1 MKPRVLVVDDE
12 SDFIQLLK
20 YNLEKQGFDILTAGD
35 GVQALNT
42 ARRELPDVVL
52 MDLMLPDIDGF
63 SVCEILRSQP
73 STSKVPII
81 VVSALD
87 GEYVRSRGIQAGVA
101 CCFTKPVDM
110 KELGDSIR
118 SNYALRLE
126 SVRLELAEEEGRR
139 RKSVSRL

>member
-35 GVQALNT
+35 GMQALNI

>member
-20 YNLEKQGFDILTAGD
+20 YNLELQGFDILTAVN
-35 GVQALNT
+35 GVEALNA

-52 MDLMLPDIDGF
+52 IDLMLPDLDGF

-101 CCFTKPVDM
+101 CCFKKPVDM
-110 KELGDSIR
+110 KILGDSIR
-118 SNYALRLE
+118 SNYELRLE
-126 SVRLELAEEEGRR
+126 SIKSELAEADSRR
-139 RKSVSRL
+139 RR

>member
-12 SDFIQLLK
+12 SDFIQLMK
-20 YNLEKQGFDILTAGD
+20 YNLENQGFDILTAGD
-35 GVQALNT
+35 GVQALNI

-63 SVCEILRSQP
+63 SVCEILHSQP

-101 CCFTKPVDM
+101 CCFKKPVDM
-110 KELGDSIR
+110 KVLSESIR
-118 SNYALRLE
+118 ATHALRME
-126 SVRLELAEEEGRR
+126 SVKSELAEEERR
-139 RKSVSRL
+139 RK

>member
-20 YNLEKQGFDILTAGD
+20 YNLENQGFDILTAGD
-35 GVQALNT
+35 GMEALNT

-52 MDLMLPDIDGF
+52 VDLMLPDIDGF

-87 GEYVRSRGIQAGVA
+87 GDYVRSRGIQAGVA
-101 CCFTKPVDM
+101 CCFKKPVDM
-110 KELGDSIR
+110 KVLGESIR
-118 SNYALRLE
+118 SSYELRQE
-126 SVRLELAEEEGRR
+126 SIRSETEEGERR
-139 RKSVSRL
+139 RK

>member
-20 YNLEKQGFDILTAGD
+20 YNLERQGFEILTASN
-35 GVQALNT
+35 GVEALNT

-52 MDLMLPDIDGF
+52 LDLMLPDLDGF
-63 SVCEILRSQP
+63 SICEILRSQP

-87 GEYVRSRGIQAGVA
+87 GEYVRGRSLQAGVA
-101 CCFTKPVDM
+101 CCFKKPVDM
-110 KELGDSIR
+110 KTLGESIR
-118 SNYALRLE
+118 SNYEIRQE
-126 SVRLELAEEEGRR
+126 SMRLELAEADSRR
-139 RKSVSRL
+139 CR

>member
-20 YNLEKQGFDILTAGD
+20 YNLENQGFDILTATD
-35 GVQALNT
+35 GVQALNL

-101 CCFTKPVDM
+101 CCFKKPVDM
-110 KELGDSIR
+110 TELGDSIR

-126 SVRLELAEEEGRR
+126 SVRAELAEDDRR
-139 RKSVSRL
+139 RK

>member
-20 YNLEKQGFDILTAGD
+20 YNLENQGFDILTAGD
-35 GVQALNT
+35 GVQALNV

-52 MDLMLPDIDGF
+52 IDLMLPDIDGF

-87 GEYVRSRGIQAGVA
+87 GEYVQSRGIQAGVA
-101 CCFTKPVDM
+101 CCFKKPVDM
-110 KELGDSIR
+110 KVLGESIR
-118 SNYALRLE
+118 SNYEMRLE
-126 SVRLELAEEEGRR
+126 TIRSELAEDDR
-139 RKSVSRL
+139 RKK

>member
-20 YNLEKQGFDILTAGD
+20 YNLENQGFDILTASD
-35 GVQALNT
+35 GMEALNV

-52 MDLMLPDIDGF
+52 VDLMLPDIDGF

-87 GEYVRSRGIQAGVA
+87 GEYVRSRGIRAGVS
-101 CCFTKPVDM
+101 CCFKKPVDM
-110 KELGDSIR
+110 KMLGESIR
-118 SNYALRLE
+118 SNYELRLE
-126 SVRLELAEEEGRR
+126 SMRSEVVEDDRR
-139 RKSVSRL
+139 RK

>member
-12 SDFIQLLK
+12 SDFIQLLT
-20 YNLEKQGFDILTAGD
+20 YNLENQGFEILTAGD
-35 GVQALNT
+35 GVAALNV

-73 STSKVPII
+73 STASVPII

-87 GEYVRSRGIQAGVA
+87 GEYVRSRGIQTGVA
-101 CCFTKPVDM
+101 CCLKKPVDM
-110 KELGDSIR
+110 KVLGDTIR
-118 SNYALRLE
+118 SSYELRQE
-126 SVRLELAEEEGRR
+126 SMKLELAEGERR
-139 RKSVSRL
+139 RK

>member
-12 SDFIQLLK
+12 SDFIQLMK
-20 YNLEKQGFDILTAGD
+20 YNLENQGFDILTAGD
-35 GVQALNT
+35 GVQALNV

-101 CCFTKPVDM
+101 CCFKKPVDM
-110 KELGDSIR
+110 KVLSESIR
-118 SNYALRLE
+118 ATYALRME
-126 SVRLELAEEEGRR
+126 SVKSELAEEERR
-139 RKSVSRL
+139 RK

>member
-20 YNLEKQGFDILTAGD
+20 YNLENQGFDILTAGD
-35 GVQALNT
+35 GMEALNT

-52 MDLMLPDIDGF
+52 VDLMLPDIDGF

-87 GEYVRSRGIQAGVA
+87 GDYVRSRGIQAGVA
-101 CCFTKPVDM
+101 CCFKKPVDM
-110 KELGDSIR
+110 KVLGESIR
-118 SNYALRLE
+118 SSYELRQE
-126 SVRLELAEEEGRR
+126 SIRSESEEGERR
-139 RKSVSRL
+139 RK

>member
-20 YNLEKQGFDILTAGD
+20 YNLENQGFDILTAGD
-35 GVQALNT
+35 GMEALNT

-52 MDLMLPDIDGF
+52 VDLMLPDIDGF
-63 SVCEILRSQP
+63 SVCEILHSQP

-87 GEYVRSRGIQAGVA
+87 GDYVRSRGIQAGVA
-101 CCFTKPVDM
+101 CCFKKPVDM
-110 KELGDSIR
+110 KVLGESIR
-118 SNYALRLE
+118 SSYELRQE
-126 SVRLELAEEEGRR
+126 SIRSESEEGERR
-139 RKSVSRL
+139 RK

>member
-20 YNLEKQGFDILTAGD
+20 YNLENQGFDILTASD
-35 GVQALNT
+35 GVQALNA

-52 MDLMLPDIDGF
+52 IDLMLPDIDGF

-101 CCFTKPVDM
+101 CCFKKPVDM
-110 KELGDSIR
+110 KVLGESIR
-118 SNYALRLE
+118 SNYEMRLE
-126 SVRLELAEEEGRR
+126 SIRLELGEEDRR
-139 RKSVSRL
+139 RK

>member
-20 YNLEKQGFDILTAGD
+20 YNLENQGFDILTAGD
-35 GVQALNT
+35 GVAALNV

-52 MDLMLPDIDGF
+52 LDLMLPDIDGF

-87 GEYVRSRGIQAGVA
+87 GEYVRDRGVQAGVA
-101 CCFTKPVDM
+101 CCFKKPVDM
-110 KELGDSIR
+110 KALGETIR
-118 SNYALRLE
+118 SSYELRQE
-126 SVRLELAEEEGRR
+126 SMKAEVAEEVGREGRR
-139 RKSVSRL
+139 KKLE

>member
-20 YNLEKQGFDILTAGD
+20 YNLENQGFDILTAGD
-35 GVQALNT
+35 GMEALNT

-52 MDLMLPDIDGF
+52 VDLMLPDIDGF

-81 VVSALD
+81 VVSALEGD
-87 GEYVRSRGIQAGVA
+87 YVRSRGIQAGVA
-101 CCFTKPVDM
+101 CCFKKPVDI
-110 KELGDSIR
+110 KVLGESIR
-118 SNYALRLE
+118 SSYELRQE
-126 SVRLELAEEEGRR
+126 SIRSESEEGERR
-139 RKSVSRL
+139 RK

>member
-12 SDFIQLLK
+12 SDFIELLK
-20 YNLEKQGFDILTAGD
+20 YNLGSQGFDILTAINGME
-35 GVQALNT
+35 ALNA

-52 MDLMLPDIDGF
+52 VDLMLPDIDGF

-87 GEYVRSRGIQAGVA
+87 GDYVKSRGLQTGVA
-101 CCFTKPVDM
+101 GCFKKPVDM
-110 KELGDSIR
+110 KRRGELIR
-118 SNYALRLE
+118 SNYELLQE
-126 SVRLELAEEEGRR
+126 S
-139 RKSVSRL
+139 

>member
-20 YNLEKQGFDILTAGD
+20 YNLEHQGFDVLTAGD
-35 GVQALNT
+35 GVAALNI

-52 MDLMLPDIDGF
+52 VDLMLPDIDGF

-87 GEYVRSRGIQAGVA
+87 GEYVRSRGIQAGVS
-101 CCFTKPVDM
+101 CCFKKPVDM
-110 KELGDSIR
+110 KMLGESIR
-118 SNYALRLE
+118 SSYAMRLE
-126 SVRLELAEEEGRR
+126 SMKSEMAEDERR
-139 RKSVSRL
+139 RK

>member
-20 YNLEKQGFDILTAGD
+20 YNLENQGFDILTASD
-35 GVQALNT
+35 GVQALNA

-52 MDLMLPDIDGF
+52 VDLMLPDIDGF

-73 STSKVPII
+73 STAKVPII

-101 CCFTKPVDM
+101 CCFKKPVDM
-110 KELGDSIR
+110 KALGESIR
-118 SNYALRLE
+118 SSYDLRQE
-126 SVRLELAEEEGRR
+126 SIRSELAEDDRR
-139 RKSVSRL
+139 RK